1 MNRIFDFTP
10 VEERVVINRI
20 LVQVHKAV
28 DQHFPDAKQASF
40 QFRSTVFSDDDE
52 HTAIVKAAI
61 EMEKESK
68 RRDKKEGS
76 EPKSIATED
85 TTKNEIEPA
94 SFWDN
99 LDLNTKIATIIIFV
113 CVVILV
119 VYFLFF

>member
-28 DQHFPDAKQASF
+28 DRHFPNAKEASF

-61 EMEKESK
+61 ELDKENKRKEKQESAV
-68 RRDKKEGS
+68 S
-76 EPKSIATED
+76 KSIATED
-85 TTKNEIEPA
+85 TTKNKVDNGG
-94 SFWDN
+94 FWQN
-99 LDLNTKIATIIIFV
+99 LDLNTKIAAIVIVV
-113 CVVILV
+113 CVIILV
-119 VYFLFF
+119 AYFTLI